1 MTRRPLRSFLQF
13 SRLLGKPFDTEML
26 KELESNFMFN
36 EVVKDEKRNTIRFVS
51 PYYDPSQATDDD
63 SPDDDTESEE
73 ASDENALNII
83 ASEPSISV
91 EEIATMKL
99 KHIKNMAEKETEADI
114 KDCVI
119 TVPEFWSIKERQ
131 ALLDASQMA
140 GLNVLGLINENTA
153 GLLLLYIFTMRN
165 FLNFLICD
173 NNSH

>member
-13 SRLLGKPFDTEML
+13 SRLLGKPYDTEML

-36 EVVKDEKRNTIRFVS
+36 EAVKDEKRNTIRFVS
-51 PYYDPSQATDDD
+51 PYYDPSQANVDD
-63 SPDDDTESEE
+63 SSEDTESEE

-91 EEIATMKL
+91 EEITTMKL
-99 KHIKNMAEKETEADI
+99 KHIKKMAEKETEADI

-153 GLLLLYIFTMRN
+153 GLSLF
-165 FLNFLICD
+165 
-173 NNSH
+173 

>member
-13 SRLLGKPFDTEML
+13 SRLLGKPYDTEML
-26 KELESNFMFN
+26 KELESNYMFN
-36 EVVKDEKRNTIRFVS
+36 EAVKDENRNTIRFVS
-51 PYYDPSQATDDD
+51 PYYDPSQATVDIPEDEEP
-63 SPDDDTESEE
+63 SP
-73 ASDENALNII
+73 ENAASILNII

-99 KHIKNMAEKETEADI
+99 KHIKRMAEKETEADI

-153 GLLLLYIFTMRN
+153 GSYL
-165 FLNFLICD
+165 
-173 NNSH
+173 